1 MADRESRGTSKVYC
15 PSCDR
20 VFDSRELYERHVAGS
35 HSHVS
40 AGGKYGSG
48 SSGDGA
54 SCESCPL
61 DIAISKL
68 VGLFRRR

>member
-15 PSCDR
+15 ASCDR
-20 VFDSRELYERHVAGS
+20 VFDSRELYEIHIVSS
-35 HSHVS
+35 HSHAS
-40 AGGKYGSG
+40 AGGKYGS
-48 SSGDGA
+48 SGDGA
-54 SCESCPL
+54 SRESCPL